1 MLCYSRR
8 TPFNKK
14 VGKVMGKYVIGY
26 DGFITINAKS
36 DEEAFRKANKYL
48 SKSNLINDGD
58 KGEWY
63 VIEMEE
69 VE

>member
-1 MLCYSRR
+1 
-8 TPFNKK
+8 
-14 VGKVMGKYVIGY
+14 MGKYVIGY

-36 DEEAFRKANKYL
+36 DEEAFSKANKYL

-63 VIEMEE
+63 VVEVEE